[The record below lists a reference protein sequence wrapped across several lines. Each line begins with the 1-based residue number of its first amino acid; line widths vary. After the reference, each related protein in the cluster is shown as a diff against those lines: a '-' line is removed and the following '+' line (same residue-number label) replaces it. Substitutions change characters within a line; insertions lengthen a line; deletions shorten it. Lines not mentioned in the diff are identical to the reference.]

1 MEKIIYTPL
10 TGKVLPL
17 EEVPDPVFAQK
28 IVGDGIAIEP
38 SFNIAYAPI
47 DGIISAVVKGGHA
60 LTIKDEDGLEILVHI
75 GIDTIKLKG
84 DGFQCFVK
92 EGDRVRKGEKIIEFD
107 IEKIEKAGLPLVSPI
122 VVITQNCEISPLNPF
137 GQLVQAIETPIIKV
151 TITN

>member
-1 MEKIIYTPL
+1 MEKIIYSPL

-38 SFNIAYAPI
+38 SSNIAYAPM

-84 DGFQCFVK
+84 DGFRCFVK

-107 IEKIEKAGLPLVSPI
+107 MEKIEKAGLPIVSPI
-122 VVITQNCEISPLNPF
+122 VVITQNCEISSLIPF
-137 GQLVQAIETPIIKV
+137 GQLAQAVETTILKV
-151 TITN
+151 NL

>member
-1 MEKIIYTPL
+1 MEKIIYSPL

-38 SFNIAYAPI
+38 SSNIAYAPI
-47 DGIISAVVKGGHA
+47 DGIVSAVVKGGHA

-92 EGDRVRKGEKIIEFD
+92 EGDRVKKGEKIIEFD
-107 IEKIEKAGLPLVSPI
+107 MEKIEKAGLPLVSPI
-122 VVITQNCEISPLNPF
+122 VLITQNCEISPLIPF
-137 GQLVQAIETPIIKV
+137 GQLAQAVETTILKV
-151 TITN
+151 NL

>member
-1 MEKIIYTPL
+1 MEKIIYSPL

-17 EEVPDPVFAQK
+17 EKVPDPVFAQK

-38 SFNIAYAPI
+38 SLNIAYAPI
-47 DGIISAVVKGGHA
+47 DGTVSAVVKGGHA
-60 LTIKDEDGLEILVHI
+60 LTIKDEGGLEILVHI

-107 IEKIEKAGLPLVSPI
+107 MEKIEKAGLPLVSPI
-122 VVITQNCEISPLNPF
+122 VVITQNCEVSLLIPF
-137 GQLVQAIETPIIKV
+137 GQLVQAVETTILKV
-151 TITN
+151 NL

>member
-1 MEKIIYTPL
+1 MEKVIYSPL

-38 SFNIAYAPI
+38 SSNIAYAPM
-47 DGIISAVVKGGHA
+47 DGIVSAVVKGGHA

-92 EGDRVRKGEKIIEFD
+92 EGDRVKKGEKIIEFD

-122 VVITQNCEISPLNPF
+122 VVITQNCEISPLIPF
-137 GQLVQAIETPIIKV
+137 GQLVQAVETTILKV
-151 TITN
+151 NL

>member
-1 MEKIIYTPL
+1 MEKIIYSPL

-38 SFNIAYAPI
+38 SLNIAYAPI
-47 DGIISAVVKGGHA
+47 DGTVSAVVKGGHA
-60 LTIKDEDGLEILVHI
+60 LTIKDEDGLEILIHI
-75 GIDTIKLKG
+75 GIDTVKLKG
-84 DGFQCFVK
+84 DGFKCYVK
-92 EGDRVRKGEKIIEFD
+92 EGNRVRKGEKIIEFD

-137 GQLVQAIETPIIKV
+137 GQLVRAIETPIIKV